1 MIFLHFDNHKN
12 APEILSRLFI
22 KIYKIIF
29 TFGNYKKLFLCFGNY
44 KKL

>member
-12 APEILSRLFI
+12 APEILPRLFI
-22 KIYKIIF
+22 KIIF

-44 KKL
+44 KRL